1 MVYRSPSQ
9 LQRRITRP
17 VLRSLI
23 EKPWASNSKEQLLS
37 RVNWRTD
44 NKLRTM
50 DGATRILLRAKFVVG
65 VGRME

>member
-17 VLRSLI
+17 VLRSLV

-44 NKLRTM
+44 NMLRTM
-50 DGATRILLRAKFVVG
+50 DGATIILLRAKFVAG